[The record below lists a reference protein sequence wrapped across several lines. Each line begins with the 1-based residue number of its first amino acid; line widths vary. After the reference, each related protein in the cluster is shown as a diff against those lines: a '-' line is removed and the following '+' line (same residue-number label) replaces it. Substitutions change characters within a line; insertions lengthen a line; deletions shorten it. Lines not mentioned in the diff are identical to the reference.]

1 MKYYLKA
8 IRILQ
13 LVQ

>member
-1 MKYYLKA
+1 MVA

-13 LVQ
+13 K